1 VKTEDATNL
10 EQLRQFG
17 ESVTVPALI
26 ITNQFSRHPNSPP
39 GPFTLHIILNLF
51 QMAA

>member
-1 VKTEDATNL
+1 VKSEDATNL
-10 EQLRQFG
+10 EELRQFG
-17 ESVTVPALI
+17 ESVTLPALI

-39 GPFTLHIILNLF
+39 GPFTLHIISNLF